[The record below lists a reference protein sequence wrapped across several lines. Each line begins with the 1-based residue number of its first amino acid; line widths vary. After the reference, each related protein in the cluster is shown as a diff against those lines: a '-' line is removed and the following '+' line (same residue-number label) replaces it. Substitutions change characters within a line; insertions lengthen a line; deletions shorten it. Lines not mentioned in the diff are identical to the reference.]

1 MGGTLDNGIYLPD
14 QGERN
19 CYNGLKN
26 NWDTLDNLIET
37 VQALSSAGLT
47 REIVNSLPTDNI
59 KTNVIYMLRNS
70 QQSGDL
76 YDEYMY
82 INNAWEPIGTSATE
96 MDNYYTKSETN
107 ALPAVASGI
116 TASKVTGY
124 DSHVANTEVHI
135 TAAERSTWNGK
146 QNALDTDQ
154 TAAVN
159 SGVNATKV
167 TGYDTHVADTVIHVT
182 SSDKTAWSAKQD
194 GLSQTQLNAVNS
206 GVTDTKVTG
215 YDTHVADSSAHVSS
229 SDRTAWNGKQD
240 ALSQTQLNNIAAV
253 PDKANSAD
261 LATVATTG
269 DYGDLL
275 NAPTIPTVNNA
286 TLTIQKN
293 GTDVATFTANASSN
307 VTANLSI
314 PTDTSDLTNGAGFL
328 TQHNPIDNKLS
339 VSSENAVQ
347 NKVVTTALNG
357 KAASSHTHAAGDIN
371 SGTFNIARI
380 PDLDASKI
388 TSGTIDIA
396 RLPKGS
402 LERLVK
408 VADQAARFALTTDD
422 VQLGDTVQ
430 QLDTGVMYVVTDE
443 SKLSSADGYTEY
455 TAGSATSVPWSG
467 VTGKPSS
474 YTPASHTHGNVTN
487 DGKLPTASRALITDS
502 SKNITVSSVSDTEL
516 GYLSGVTSAI
526 QTQLNGKAASNHV
539 HGNITNDGKVGTTA
553 NKPLITGTGGV
564 VQAGSFGT
572 AANTFCEGNDSR
584 LSDARTPVAHTHVTS
599 DVTDL
604 LSDTHTW
611 TSQQSY
617 NSDLNLNYASTDVDD
632 IVNSVAGSATL
643 DNFVHMTGNETV
655 NGIKSFPDGVIAN
668 VTGSATSATNDG
680 SGNVI
685 STTYGKLGAGNEWT
699 GNNKFTSQNSNFGFK
714 STTAES
720 GSTTLSSNWIYWQDK
735 NGFQDA
741 YISRDIWNNGADS
754 LRLSI
759 TGKRSNGVPS
769 TSGTGVECGVRLD
782 LYADGERHFNPFG
795 DGVTNLGGEGY
806 RWKNVYSV
814 SVLGDVFE
822 TYPGSTGL
830 VLRSTDQTWEN
841 GSRIFLYSNT
851 HTGQTNGSIY
861 VDVDHGDENHT
872 KSGVVLVPGVF
883 FPVASG
889 TNGVKLGDSTHKWK
903 SFNGLNPGA
912 LSLATTDTSKIDYF
926 NGDITDKTG
935 GANNKTFAVDGWIT
949 VIIPN
954 VSGDFIAIDNSIGQT
969 VSISGTGVG
978 HSSIDISCPVRAG
991 VQVTILCK
999 CSGGSVIAAH
1009 TWCEGN
1015 V

>member
-96 MDNYYTKSETN
+96 MDNYYTKSETDN
-107 ALPAVASGI
+107 LPAVKSGI
-116 TASKVTGY
+116 TASKVSGY
-124 DSHVANTEVHI
+124 DTHVANTDVHVT
-135 TAAERSTWNGK
+135 TAEKTVWNGK
-146 QNALDTDQ
+146 QNALDTAQ

-167 TGYDTHVADTVIHVT
+167 TGYDTHVSNTDIHVT
-182 SSDKTAWSAKQD
+182 ASDKTAWNAKQD

-215 YDTHVADSSAHVSS
+215 YDTHVGDSSAHVSS

-240 ALSQTQLNNIAAV
+240 ALSQTQLDNIAAV

-328 TQHNPIDNKLS
+328 TQHNPIDNELS

-371 SGTFNIARI
+371 TGTFNIARI

-408 VADQAARFALTTDD
+408 VADQAARYALTTDD

-443 SKLSSADGYTEY
+443 TKLDSADGYTEF

-467 VTGKPSS
+467 VTGKPSTF
-474 YTPASHTHGNVTN
+474 TPSSHT
-487 DGKLPTASRALITDS
+487 
-502 SKNITVSSVSDTEL
+502 
-516 GYLSGVTSAI
+516 
-526 QTQLNGKAASNHV
+526 

-553 NKPLITGTGGV
+553 NLPLITGTSGTITT
-564 VQAGSFGT
+564 GSFGT
-572 AANTFCEGNDSR
+572 SANTFCEGNDSR
-584 LSDARTPVAHTHVTS
+584 LSDARTPVAHTHLTA

-604 LSDTHTW
+604 L
-611 TSQQSY
+611 
-617 NSDLNLNYASTDVDD
+617 
-632 IVNSVAGSATL
+632 
-643 DNFVHMTGNETV
+643 
-655 NGIKSFPDGVIAN
+655 
-668 VTGSATSATNDG
+668 
-680 SGNVI
+680 
-685 STTYGKLGAGNEWT
+685 
-699 GNNKFTSQNSNFGFK
+699 NSNFIPSANNSYDLG
-714 STTAES
+714 T
-720 GSTTLSSNWIYWQDK
+720 SSYQ
-735 NGFQDA
+735 
-741 YISRDIWNNGADS
+741 WN
-754 LRLSI
+754 
-759 TGKRSNGVPS
+759 
-769 TSGTGVECGVRLD
+769 
-782 LYADGERHFNPFG
+782 
-795 DGVTNLGGEGY
+795 
-806 RWKNVYSV
+806 NVYSKGYYYNGVAWGLDKENVWSKSQTISYAGSNV
-814 SVLGDVFE
+814 SFVLKHGETDIAASPTRNNWHYINFYDKNSISLGGFSYSKITSGNSRVYLNLRTKNSNNDIVEKNVFFE
-822 TYPGSTGL
+822 TNQEGTTWNLYPS
-830 VLRSTDQTWEN
+830 SDTDIDLGT
-841 GSRIFLYSNT
+841 T
-851 HTGQTNGSIY
+851 TN
-861 VDVDHGDENHT
+861 
-872 KSGVVLVPGVF
+872 
-883 FPVASG
+883 
-889 TNGVKLGDSTHKWK
+889 KWK
-903 SFNGLNPGA
+903 TLNGINPGA
-912 LSLATTDTSKIDYF
+912 LSLPDYNNVLDVTSEIPIASLDGNTTIDLNDYLANKTGWLSIVIDDTAGNSIIVTQGRSGGATAFNNSRTFHTGAQSNGYISVFFPIIAGTSK
-926 NGDITDKTG
+926 N
-935 GANNKTFAVDGWIT
+935 A
-949 VIIPN
+949 
-954 VSGDFIAIDNSIGQT
+954 FI
-969 VSISGTGVG
+969 
-978 HSSIDISCPVRAG
+978 
-991 VQVTILCK
+991 K
-999 CSGGSVIAAH
+999 AASLIQMRFYY
-1009 TWCEGN
+1009 CLGN

>member
-47 REIVNSLPTDNI
+47 REIVNSLPTENI

-96 MDNYYTKSETN
+96 MDNYYTKAETN
-107 ALPAVASGI
+107 SLPAIASGI

-124 DSHVANTEVHI
+124 DSHVANTEIHI
-135 TAAERSTWNGK
+135 TAAERSTWNSK

-159 SGVNATKV
+159 SGITGTKV
-167 TGYDTHVADTVIHVT
+167 TGYDTHVADMVIHVT
-182 SSDKTAWSAKQD
+182 SSDKTAWNAKQD

-206 GVTDTKVTG
+206 GVTGTKVTG

-229 SDRTAWNGKQD
+229 ADRASWNGKQD

-286 TLTIQKN
+286 TLIIQKN

-328 TQHNPIDNKLS
+328 TQHNPIDNELS

-347 NKVVTTALNG
+347 NKVVTAALNG

-371 SGTFNIARI
+371 TGTFNIARI

-430 QLDTGVMYVVTDE
+430 QLDTGVMYAVTDVT
-443 SKLSSADGYTEY
+443 KLDSADGYTEF

-474 YTPASHTHGNVTN
+474 FTPSSHTHGNI
-487 DGKLPTASRALITDS
+487 S
-502 SKNITVSSVSDTEL
+502 
-516 GYLSGVTSAI
+516 
-526 QTQLNGKAASNHV
+526 
-539 HGNITNDGKVGTTA
+539 NDGKVGTTA
-553 NKPLITGTGGV
+553 NVPLITGAGGV

-572 AANTFCEGNDSR
+572 SANTFCEGNDSR
-584 LSDARTPVAHTHVTS
+584 LSDARTPVAHIHTKS

-604 LSDTHTW
+604 LNSDFIP
-611 TSQQSY
+611 SANNSY
-617 NSDLNLNYASTDVDD
+617 NLGSSSYQWNNLYAKNYYYNGTEFQNKFVTLDSGQTIKYSKTFAQDANLDVHGYRFRVINDDMELGVVPTSNQWTGMLFTDKNKTNISEIVQSFQRDGRTLYQINVFPNEANASSN
-632 IVNSVAGSATL
+632 IIPVNSNTYDLGSSTKKWKTL
-643 DNFVHMTGNETV
+643 
-655 NGIKSFPDGVIAN
+655 NGI
-668 VTGSATSATNDG
+668 
-680 SGNVI
+680 
-685 STTYGKLGAGNEWT
+685 
-699 GNNKFTSQNSNFGFK
+699 
-714 STTAES
+714 
-720 GSTTLSSNWIYWQDK
+720 
-735 NGFQDA
+735 
-741 YISRDIWNNGADS
+741 
-754 LRLSI
+754 
-759 TGKRSNGVPS
+759 
-769 TSGTGVECGVRLD
+769 
-782 LYADGERHFNPFG
+782 
-795 DGVTNLGGEGY
+795 
-806 RWKNVYSV
+806 
-814 SVLGDVFE
+814 
-822 TYPGSTGL
+822 
-830 VLRSTDQTWEN
+830 
-841 GSRIFLYSNT
+841 
-851 HTGQTNGSIY
+851 
-861 VDVDHGDENHT
+861 
-872 KSGVVLVPGVF
+872 
-883 FPVASG
+883 
-889 TNGVKLGDSTHKWK
+889 
-903 SFNGLNPGA
+903 NPGA
-912 LSLATTDTSKIDYF
+912 LSVPSSDSADYIDLSSNLSTNAEYQYTAPFDGWLCLYVIVNEFYTENAIGLYRSDTS
-926 NGDITDKTG
+926 
-935 GANNKTFAVDGWIT
+935 ANSHQWSKSVTAALNLYK
-949 VIIPN
+949 
-954 VSGDFIAIDNSIGQT
+954 QT
-969 VSISGTGVG
+969 
-978 HSSIDISCPVRAG
+978 RY
-991 VQVTILCK
+991 Q
-999 CSGGSVIAAH
+999 GSVMLPVESGKKYICYLSLNANTTVH
-1009 TWCEGN
+1009 GKYLFMYKNKGN

>member
-1 MGGTLDNGIYLPD
+1 MTGDHRTVNEKTGSNEQRFKMGGTLDNGIYLPD

-124 DSHVANTEVHI
+124 DTHVANTDVHVT
-135 TAAERSTWNGK
+135 TAEKTVWNGK
-146 QNALDTDQ
+146 QNALDTAQ

-167 TGYDTHVADTVIHVT
+167 TGYDTHVSNTDIHVT
-182 SSDKTAWSAKQD
+182 ASDKTAWNAKQD

-215 YDTHVADSSAHVSS
+215 YDTHVGDSSAHVSS

-240 ALSQTQLNNIAAV
+240 ALSQTQLDNIAAV

-328 TQHNPIDNKLS
+328 TQHNPIDNELS

-371 SGTFNIARI
+371 TGTFNIARI

-408 VADQAARFALTTDD
+408 VADQAARYALTTDD

-443 SKLSSADGYTEY
+443 TKLDSADGYTEF

-467 VTGKPSS
+467 VTGKPSTF
-474 YTPASHTHGNVTN
+474 TPSSHT
-487 DGKLPTASRALITDS
+487 
-502 SKNITVSSVSDTEL
+502 
-516 GYLSGVTSAI
+516 
-526 QTQLNGKAASNHV
+526 
-539 HGNITNDGKVGTTA
+539 HGNITNDGKVGTAA
-553 NKPLITGTGGV
+553 NKPLITGTGGA

-572 AANTFCEGNDSR
+572 LANTFCEGNDSR
-584 LSDARTPVAHTHVTS
+584 LSDARTPVAHTHTKS

-604 LSDTHTW
+604 L
-611 TSQQSY
+611 
-617 NSDLNLNYASTDVDD
+617 
-632 IVNSVAGSATL
+632 
-643 DNFVHMTGNETV
+643 
-655 NGIKSFPDGVIAN
+655 
-668 VTGSATSATNDG
+668 
-680 SGNVI
+680 
-685 STTYGKLGAGNEWT
+685 
-699 GNNKFTSQNSNFGFK
+699 NSNFIPLANNSYDLGSSSYQWNK
-714 STTAES
+714 VYSKEYYYNGVAWGLDKENTWTAWQTLEHTTEA
-720 GSTTLSSNWIYWQDK
+720 LI
-735 NGFQDA
+735 
-741 YISRDIWNNGADS
+741 
-754 LRLSI
+754 RL
-759 TGKRSNGVPS
+759 KRSNLQIGDPIPAS
-769 TSGTGVECGVRLD
+769 QQTIGTI
-782 LYADGERHFNPFG
+782 PFAG
-795 DGVTNLGGEGY
+795 KNNLNLGLIAC
-806 RWKNVYSV
+806 RDNTN
-814 SVLGDVFE
+814 GD
-822 TYPGSTGL
+822 TYLTFTIRQRYDS
-830 VLRSTDQTWEN
+830 N
-841 GSRIFLYSNT
+841 GRANNGTQYESRIDLGVDSSHNLYLRPN
-851 HTGQTNGSIY
+851 TNGNI
-861 VDVDHGDENHT
+861 D
-872 KSGVVLVPGVF
+872 L
-883 FPVASG
+883 G
-889 TNGVKLGDSTHKWK
+889 TSTNKWKTLNGV
-903 SFNGLNPGA
+903 NPGA
-912 LSLATTDTSKIDYF
+912 LSLPGAFESINSQIKDPNGQLNNIDLNGGNNTWVSDVDCYLYF
-926 NGDITDKTG
+926 YIP
-935 GANNKTFAVDGWIT
+935 NNKFTWIRIFWPASL
-949 VIIPN
+949 VRC
-954 VSGDFIAIDNSIGQT
+954 GQT
-969 VSISGTGVG
+969 FVPVPNESSDYSGFIPAPANTTVVIQIKGTQA
-978 HSSIDISCPVRAG
+978 PVFRRSAC
-991 VQVTILCK
+991 L
-999 CSGGSVIAAH
+999 
-1009 TWCEGN
+1009 GN